1 MVIHQGQLGALAV
14 MRALKRAGARVT
26 LAIASP
32 PPASAGASRYADRV
46 VLQPPM
52 GDRRRFL
59 EFARDAARIGGVDV
73 ILPMGDAALV
83 AMQPYRAELEAI
95 VPVAAAPAANVAIA
109 VDKAATIARA
119 RGVSEG
125 LRVPATTTPLSAAE
139 AATWRG
145 RFPVLVKPR
154 TGTGAVGVRLAGNTA
169 ELRRAFELTT
179 REHGPALVQE
189 VIDYRPGD
197 KFVLL
202 YLFDHGGDLAA
213 WYDQRILLECRAI
226 AVGDG
231 TMRRRGGNSLLW
243 RSDSNANLLEKG
255 RRLLA
260 SMGWRGLAGIEGAFG
275 RRDGQPYLFEINPRL
290 DATGTLALLR
300 GPNLAYD
307 ACLVALQR
315 VPPRRLDL
323 VAGHRAR
330 KDLFIML
337 AARELRPALALLDP
351 RFRPPVPIRLDPVP
365 FVREVARLLSKRLP
379 GSTATVPDA

>member
-1 MVIHQGQLGALAV
+1 MAV
-14 MRALKRAGARVT
+14 TWLHGT
-26 LAIASP
+26 TS
-32 PPASAGASRYADRV
+32 
-46 VLQPPM
+46 
-52 GDRRRFL
+52 
-59 EFARDAARIGGVDV
+59 EFCSNAARSRSATEPCAAGV
-73 ILPMGDAALV
+73 
-83 AMQPYRAELEAI
+83 
-95 VPVAAAPAANVAIA
+95 
-109 VDKAATIARA
+109 ATA
-119 RGVSEG
+119 
-125 LRVPATTTPLSAAE
+125 
-139 AATWRG
+139 
-145 RFPVLVKPR
+145 
-154 TGTGAVGVRLAGNTA
+154 
-169 ELRRAFELTT
+169 
-179 REHGPALVQE
+179 
-189 VIDYRPGD
+189 
-197 KFVLL
+197 
-202 YLFDHGGDLAA
+202 
-213 WYDQRILLECRAI
+213 
-226 AVGDG
+226 
-231 TMRRRGGNSLLW
+231 LLW

-365 FVREVARLLSKRLP
+365 FVREVARL
-379 GSTATVPDA
+379 